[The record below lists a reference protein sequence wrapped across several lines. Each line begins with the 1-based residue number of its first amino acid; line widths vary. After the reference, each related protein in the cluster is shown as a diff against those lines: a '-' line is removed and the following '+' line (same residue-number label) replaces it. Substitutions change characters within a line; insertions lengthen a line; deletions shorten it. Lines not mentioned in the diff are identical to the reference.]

1 MSAARRVRF
10 GIPLLILY
18 GVALALIA
26 FWPVPVDREMTG
38 LLRALARAVPLLSY
52 DVVEFGANVLLFVP
66 LGILLALAMPRHRP
80 LVVPVALVV
89 TGAIE
94 AGQALFLD
102 ERTASLRDVLAN
114 TLGAAA
120 GLLIVVIAE
129 RNSSRAVAVPDSA
142 PRRDDGDGV
151 ERRW

>member
-1 MSAARRVRF
+1 MRF

-18 GVALALIA
+18 GIALALIA
-26 FWPVPVDREMTG
+26 FWPVHVGREMTG
-38 LLRALARAVPLLSY
+38 LLRALARAVPLLSS
-52 DVVEFGANVLLFVP
+52 DVVEFGANVLPFVP

-114 TLGAAA
+114 TVGAAA
-120 GLLIVVIAE
+120 GLLIVLISE
-129 RNSSRAVAVPDSA
+129 RNSSGPVAVPDTA
-142 PRRDDGDGV
+142 PRPDDGEGP